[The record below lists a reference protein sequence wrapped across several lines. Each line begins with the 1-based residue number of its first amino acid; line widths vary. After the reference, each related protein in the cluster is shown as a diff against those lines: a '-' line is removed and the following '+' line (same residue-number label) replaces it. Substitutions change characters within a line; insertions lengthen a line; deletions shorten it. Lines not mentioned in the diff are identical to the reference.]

1 MFFSMQPSRNSNRL
15 RCIFNLF
22 SISIFTVMN
31 RITKIFALTA
41 FAITTIFQFATAASP
56 IGSDPKTRV
65 EMRFLRGDEVEAGKV
80 ITAELTSNSATEVD
94 LVIENE
100 KGDSFGE
107 KHVII
112 DNGAKLIRFK
122 VMEVPTGTYYIKVVH
137 RLQERRYA
145 FSVK

>member
-1 MFFSMQPSRNSNRL
+1 
-15 RCIFNLF
+15 
-22 SISIFTVMN
+22 MN

-65 EMRFLRGDEVEAGKV
+65 EMRFLRGDEVDAGKV

-100 KGDSFGE
+100 KGDQFGE
-107 KHVII
+107 KHIVIE
-112 DNGAKLIRFK
+112 NVSKLIRFK
-122 VMEVPTGTYYIKVVH
+122 VTEIPSGIYYIKLVH
-137 RLQERRYA
+137 GLREQRYA
-145 FSVK
+145 FTVK

>member
-1 MFFSMQPSRNSNRL
+1 MK
-15 RCIFNLF
+15 
-22 SISIFTVMN
+22 
-31 RITKIFALTA
+31 RITKFFTLTA
-41 FAITTIFQFATAASP
+41 LALITIFQVANAASP
-56 IGSDPKTRV
+56 VPSDPKTRV
-65 EMRFLRGDEVEAGKV
+65 EMRFLRGDQVEAGKV
-80 ITAELTSNSATEVD
+80 ITAELTANSATEVD

-122 VMEVPTGTYYIKVVH
+122 VMEVPAGTYYIKVVH
-137 RLQERRYA
+137 RLQEHRYS

>member
-1 MFFSMQPSRNSNRL
+1 
-15 RCIFNLF
+15 
-22 SISIFTVMN
+22 MN
-31 RITKIFALTA
+31 RIARIFALTA
-41 FAITTIFQFATAASP
+41 IAITTFFQFATAASP

-80 ITAELTSNSATEVD
+80 ITAELTANSATEVD
-94 LVIENE
+94 LVIEND

-122 VMEVPTGTYYIKVVH
+122 VMEVPAGTYYIKVVH
-137 RLQERRYA
+137 RLKEHRYS
-145 FSVK
+145 FFVK